1 MSTII
6 SAPDSVPSPTVGSA
20 SFDSTTEVSDGR
32 FHALMGPEG
41 APGFLDHTELE
52 STWGRRWG
60 AADEVGRLRSVLMRR
75 PSAGLAGI
83 TSEHYL
89 PGVDALVDPD
99 RRWYWTGKDAPD
111 MPRVHNEHEGFVQA
125 LRDKGVEVFFADDL
139 PSYTKSLY
147 TRDPLVTIPGGA
159 IITRLAA
166 RMRRGE
172 EQSISRA
179 VAAAGVPILGTIT
192 GEGVVEGG
200 TFVKVRRDQAF
211 LGTSVRTTPEGYR
224 QLAAL
229 LDIHGIALH
238 RVSLPGYLIHL
249 DMCSS
254 MIDDDLA
261 LVNPR
266 LAPYD
271 YMSALEGL
279 GIELVEVHPSEE
291 WASNLLVLDRRSV
304 IMPDH
309 LPRTAERLSNMGV
322 EIFTVSYREILKN
335 GGGLHCSTMELQRD
349 WV

>member
-1 MSTII
+1 MTSAST
-6 SAPDSVPSPTVGSA
+6 APDSTMA
-20 SFDSTTEVSDGR
+20 VSDGK
-32 FHALMGPEG
+32 FHALMGPEA
-41 APGFLDHTELE
+41 APGFLDHGELE
-52 STWGRRWG
+52 ATWGRRWG

-75 PSAGLAGI
+75 PGSGLADI
-83 TSEHYL
+83 TADRYV

-99 RRWYWTGKDAPD
+99 RRWYWTGRDVPD
-111 MPRVHNEHEGFVQA
+111 LHRVEAEHAGFAQL
-125 LRDKGVEVFFADDL
+125 LRDNGVEVFFADEL
-139 PSYTKSLY
+139 SGFTKSVY

-159 IITRLAA
+159 IIGRLAA

-172 EQSISRA
+172 EQSVTRA
-179 VAAAGVPILGTIT
+179 VAAAGMPILGTIV
-192 GEGVVEGG
+192 GEGIVEGG

-229 LDIHGIALH
+229 LEMHGIALH

-249 DMCSS
+249 DMCAS
-254 MIDDDLA
+254 MVDDDLA

-271 YMSALEGL
+271 YMSALEAL
-279 GIELVEVHPSEE
+279 DIELVEVDPAEE
-291 WASNLLVLDRRSV
+291 WASNLLVLDRRRV

-309 LPRTAERLSNMGV
+309 LPRTADRLNERGV
-322 EIFTVSYREILKN
+322 EVLTVPYRELLKN

>member
-1 MSTII
+1 MT
-6 SAPDSVPSPTVGSA
+6 TVTPVS
-20 SFDSTTEVSDGR
+20 SFDSTMEVSDGR

-41 APGFLDHTELE
+41 APGFLEPSELE
-52 STWGRRWG
+52 ATWGRRWG

-75 PSAGLAGI
+75 PSAVLGEI
-83 TSEHYL
+83 TADRYE
-89 PGVDALVDPD
+89 PEVDALVDPD
-99 RRWYWTGKDAPD
+99 RRWYWTGSDAPD
-111 MPRVHNEHEGFVQA
+111 IDRVNAEHDGFADV
-125 LRDKGVEVFFADDL
+125 LRRHGVEVFYADDL
-139 PSYTKSLY
+139 PGFSKSIY
-147 TRDPLVTIPGGA
+147 TRDPLVTVPGGA

-172 EQSISRA
+172 EQSIAKA
-179 VAAAGVPILGTIT
+179 VASAGMPILGTIT

-229 LDIHGIALH
+229 LELQGITLH
-238 RVSLPGYLIHL
+238 RVSLAGYLIHL
-249 DMCSS
+249 DMCAS
-254 MIDDDLA
+254 MVDDDLA

-271 YMSALEGL
+271 YMSALEHL
-279 GIELVEVHPSEE
+279 GVELVEVHPSEE
-291 WASNLLVLDRRSV
+291 WASNLLVLDRRRV

-309 LPRTAERLSNMGV
+309 LPRTAERLNAKGV
-322 EIFTVSYREILKN
+322 EVITVPYREILKN

-349 WV
+349 WS

>member
-1 MSTII
+1 MT
-6 SAPDSVPSPTVGSA
+6 
-20 SFDSTTEVSDGR
+20 FDSTMEVSPGG

-41 APGFLDHTELE
+41 SPGFLDHAELE
-52 STWGRRWG
+52 TTWGRRWG
-60 AADEVGRLRSVLMRR
+60 AADEVGRLRMVLMRR
-75 PSAGLAGI
+75 PSESL
-83 TSEHYL
+83 SEVREDAYVAEL
-89 PGVDALVDPD
+89 DALVDPA
-99 RRWYWTGKDAPD
+99 RAWYWTGRDAPD
-111 MPRVHNEHEGFVQA
+111 LDRVRAEHDGFADV
-125 LRDKGVEVFFADDL
+125 LRAHGVEVVYAEQLTGF
-139 PSYTKSLY
+139 TKSVY

-172 EQSISRA
+172 ERSITQA
-179 VAAAGVPILGTIT
+179 VGAQGMPILGTVT
-192 GEGVVEGG
+192 GTGVVEGG
-200 TFVKVRRDQAF
+200 TFVKVRRDHAF
-211 LGTSVRTTPEGYR
+211 LGTSVRTTPEGFR

-229 LDIHGIALH
+229 LAPHGITLH

-271 YMSALEGL
+271 YMSALIDL
-279 GIELVEVHPSEE
+279 DIELVEVHPSEE
-291 WASNLLVLDRRSV
+291 WASNLLVLDRRRV

-309 LPRTAERLSNMGV
+309 LPRTAERLAAKGV
-322 EIFTVSYREILKN
+322 EVIPVPYRELLKN

-349 WV
+349 WS

>member
-1 MSTII
+1 MT
-6 SAPDSVPSPTVGSA
+6 
-20 SFDSTTEVSDGR
+20 FDSTMEVSDGK

-41 APGFLDHTELE
+41 APGFLDHRELE
-52 STWGRRWG
+52 TAWGRRWG
-60 AADEVGRLRSVLMRR
+60 AADEVSRLRSVLMRR
-75 PSAGLAGI
+75 PATGLAAVDPAAY
-83 TSEHYL
+83 SPEL
-89 PGVDALVDPD
+89 DALVDPD

-111 MPRVHNEHEGFVQA
+111 LDRVAAEHDGFADV
-125 LRDKGVEVFFADDL
+125 LRANGVEVLYADPL
-139 PSYTKSLY
+139 PDFTKAVY
-147 TRDPLVTIPGGA
+147 TRDPLITIPGGA

-172 EQSISRA
+172 EQSIARA
-179 VAAAGVPILGTIT
+179 VADAGMPILGTIT

-211 LGTSVRTTPEGYR
+211 LGTSVRTTPEGHR
-224 QLAAL
+224 QLARML
-229 LDIHGIALH
+229 EPHGITLH

-271 YMSALEGL
+271 YISALEGL

-291 WASNLLVLDRRSV
+291 WASNLLVLDRRRV

-309 LPRTAERLSNMGV
+309 LPRTADRLAAKGV
-322 EIFTVSYREILKN
+322 EVIAVPYREILKN

-349 WV
+349 WS